1 MTLDE
6 IAYNLLNLVRGGL
19 SNQDEDISL
28 DQIKFNIRHYR
39 AMFIRR
45 DFARNNY
52 ISNHIEQDLG
62 CVDLQIIDGSKCCNL
77 PVGTNVLRTVSP
89 IPRALRFNF
98 QSALT
103 YIGDVTGTKT
113 IPLINPNTLQ
123 FLAYDTYTKGKYKA
137 YMIGDYLYIYNSDG
151 IDTINI
157 RGVFENP
164 EEVSKYSQCSK
175 QDPDTGEFYS
185 ECYDASKDAYP
196 MPVDMINLINQ
207 GITNGELTLL
217 SGTFSDTL
225 NDRSQ
230 DPQSKGGGTARPR
243 QQQQQNEQ

>member
-6 IAYNLLNLVRGGL
+6 IAYNLLNLIRGGQ
-19 SNQDEDISL
+19 SNQDESISL
-28 DQIKFNIRHYR
+28 DQIKFNVRHYR

-45 DFARNNY
+45 DFARNGY

-62 CVDLQIIDGSKCCNL
+62 CVDLKIIDGSKCCNL
-77 PVGTNVLRTVSP
+77 PVGTKVLRTEKP
-89 IPRALRFNF
+89 LPRALRLNF

-113 IPLINPNTLQ
+113 IPLINSNTIQ
-123 FLAYDTYTKGKYKA
+123 FLAYDTYTKGRYKA
-137 YMIGDYLYIYNSDG
+137 YMIGDYLYIHNADG

-164 EEVSKYSQCSK
+164 EEVSEFSQCGK
-175 QDPDTGEFYS
+175 QDPDTGEHYT
-185 ECYDASKDAYP
+185 ECFDPSNDAYP
-196 MPVDMINLINQ
+196 IPVDMINLINQ
-207 GITNGELTLL
+207 GITSGELTLL

-225 NDRSQ
+225 NDRAQ
-230 DPQSKGGGTARPR
+230 DPQSQAGGASRPR
-243 QQQQQNEQ
+243 QQQQNEQ